1 MAPLLGAE
9 IEDPLDD
16 SEITYVDSDDEAS
29 ELPEITREASEDAS
43 LSDLAA
49 RATDKELFA

>member
-16 SEITYVDSDDEAS
+16 SEITS
-29 ELPEITREASEDAS
+29 ELPEITREASDYAS
-43 LSDLAA
+43 LSNLAA
-49 RATDKELFA
+49 AAAARTLFA